1 MCIYIRKLVSFLWW
15 FATLHA
21 IVLIIVAHN
30 ELYIIVH
37 TLAKI
42 MFCLCFHNP
51 ISVIIVKSCFEN
63 MISQIIKHNFNRV
76 TIITLV
82 SSNSIVL

>member
-1 MCIYIRKLVSFLWW
+1 M
-15 FATLHA
+15 
-21 IVLIIVAHN
+21 VLIIVAHN

-42 MFCLCFHNP
+42 MFCLCFQNT
-51 ISVIIVKSCFEN
+51 ISVIIVKSYFEN
-63 MISQIIKHNFNRV
+63 MISQIIKHDFNRV

-82 SSNSIVL
+82 SSTSIVL